1 MSRLRAFLSSHG
13 VEVKTVGNS
22 TFAQGVDVASMA
34 GTLVDAV
41 LAPGAVSN
49 GSAAGAVGFG
59 AGLMAV
65 AATEIGVWL
74 SLGSG
79 YQAARQGHKNESYA
93 SGFAQGFVA
102 GLLGW
107 SGKQTADH
115 LAPNKVINK
124 NKFDGRMN
132 VIEVEAVNK
141 GLLDGYSLAG
151 GIQSPSDKQAFRLEI
166 KAVANAQMPRHWNGD
181 ENRNARAN
189 YVIELAAA
197 LRRYFVK

>member
-1 MSRLRAFLSSHG
+1 MSRLRAFLKSHG
-13 VEVKTVGNS
+13 VEVKTVGNY
-22 TFAQGVDVASMA
+22 TPGQVVDVASMA
-34 GTLVDAV
+34 GTLVDAA
-41 LAPGAVSN
+41 LAPGAVAE
-49 GSAAGAVGFG
+49 GTTAATVGFG
-59 AGLMAV
+59 AGLMAI
-65 AATEIGVWL
+65 AMTEIGVWL

-79 YQAARQGHKNESYA
+79 YYSAREGHKNENYA

-102 GLLGW
+102 GVLGW

-132 VIEVEAVNK
+132 VIEVEALNN
-141 GLLDGYSLAG
+141 GLRDGYALAG
-151 GIQSPSDKQAFRLEI
+151 GIQSPSDKKAFRLEI
-166 KAVANAQMPRHWNGD
+166 KAVANAHMPRHWNGD

-197 LRRYFVK
+197 LRRYFIK